1 VLFELPALT
10 QLADRGSDILVDK
23 LNGIEPH

>member
-10 QLADRGSDILVDK
+10 QLADRGSDTLVDK
-23 LNGIEPH
+23 LNWIEPH